1 MTKTNNF
8 FRLWFSLPRPI
19 RFMVTGGYNT
29 AAAYAIFAL
38 TLFLMGEERYQTALF
53 VSYILSSFNS
63 YLAQKFL
70 VFRTEG
76 GYVKEYFKA
85 MSVWL
90 AGYFINAL
98 LLYLLRGCLSLN
110 VYLAQLI
117 SLALVTVMTYFLF
130 KHYSFRRSGK

>member
-1 MTKTNNF
+1 MTETNNF
-8 FRLWFSLPRPI
+8 SRLWFSLPRPI
-19 RFMVTGGYNT
+19 RFIVTGGYNT

-98 LLYLLRGCLSLN
+98 LLYLLAERLN
-110 VYLAQLI
+110 LNIYLAQLI
-117 SLALVTVMTYFLF
+117 SLALVTILTYFLF
-130 KHYSFRRSGK
+130 KYYSFRRTLK

>member
-53 VSYILSSFNS
+53 ISYILSSFNS